1 MGRRVVDMREP
12 ILEAE
17 VKKWSSKT
25 TDEVIAELR
34 EPNCYEVSFGTK
46 KYQCEVRLLENA
58 DAYLRIGIAIDDGT
72 LMGSLHPFGGSFDI
86 QKEQPSKA

>member
-1 MGRRVVDMREP
+1 MRRRVDMREP

-17 VKKWSSKT
+17 VRKWSSKT
-25 TDEVIAELR
+25 SDEVIAELR

-46 KYQCEVRLLENA
+46 KYQCEVQLLQNA

-72 LMGSLHPFGGSFDI
+72 LMGSLDPFGGSFDI
-86 QKEQPSKA
+86 KKGEAPKE

>member
-1 MGRRVVDMREP
+1 MREP

-25 TDEVIAELR
+25 TDEVIAELA

-58 DAYLRIGIAIDDGT
+58 DAYLRLGIAIDDGT